1 MKFRGWLL
9 DVDYIVENDRP
20 VIRMWCTDDEG
31 RSAVIFDRTF
41 EPYFYLVPYGDVPI
55 ASIENISDVVGGEII
70 KPVKVD
76 MVDRKNFGDPIKCFR
91 IFTQLPRDVPYL
103 REQAAK
109 FGDVREADI
118 LFGVRYIIDRRLIPM
133 GGIEAEGEP
142 VEVEYAETGM
152 ICPHPKGFV
161 REEMPDLKITGL
173 RLRDVQPP
181 RHAQRKKRSN
191 RAHIGKDEPW
201 AAYFRGGRQ

>member
-70 KPVKVD
+70 KPVTVD
-76 MVDRKNFGDPIKCFR
+76 IVDRKNFGDPVQCLQDIYATSAGR
-91 IFTQLPRDVPYL
+91 ALPAGAGG
-103 REQAAK
+103 E
-109 FGDVREADI
+109 VRGRA
-118 LFGVRYIIDRRLIPM
+118 GSRHPVRRPLHHRP
-133 GGIEAEGEP
+133 A
-142 VEVEYAETGM
+142 
-152 ICPHPKGFV
+152 PHPNGRHRGGRRAGRGRICGDWHDLPAPERV
-161 REEMPDLKITGL
+161 RKRGRAGTQDHGL
-173 RLRDVQPP
+173 RLRDVQPS
-181 RHAQRKKRSN
+181 RHAQRKK
-191 RAHIGKDEPW
+191 
-201 AAYFRGGRQ
+201 